1 MLKPTSPEP
10 VSKFDLFLF
19 ELFVP
24 QDHYL
29 RKVMACID
37 FESFRPRF
45 ASFYSPNL
53 GRYAIDPVCMLKV
66 LFLCFQYHLSDRV
79 VMERAATDMA
89 FRWFLGWG
97 RKDQAPNHT
106 NGTHFRDRL
115 GDEGFR
121 QIFQEVLTQARAH
134 GLVSDHLRLKDATHM
149 LADVAELRPI
159 ALVAQVRESLWRA
172 AKPLFADMVSQ
183 QRALYET
190 LSKGTADL
198 PDDERLA
205 LRVHHL
211 REVTAALE
219 QQLHDL
225 PTRVDKESKLVQ
237 RLQSAL
243 DVASK
248 LLFDRDHPEKGDR
261 LASAMDPDAR
271 CAKHCEFYV
280 GYLLDVTMDPV
291 SEIITAA
298 NVLPANGAEAADAIT
313 LIRQEEKAQAN
324 KVEGLSMDGAGYN
337 GPVLRE
343 LTDPQG
349 LNLDVTVPPPQPR
362 ERTTFPAERFSLTVL
377 EDGTP
382 VVTCPAGQTSG
393 PGKPS
398 TQNYTRLFRF
408 KGKKCRSCPL
418 REQCLEHPTS
428 KKGRTVQKNDY
439 QAEYDK
445 VVEKTKTPEYQE
457 TRRVHPKVERK
468 LNEVARHH
476 RCRRARYRGKP
487 KVLVQALLTTMV
499 VNVKRIVKLVTR
511 TVATAVGALGVRAE
525 PVGI

>member
-1 MLKPTSPEP
+1 MLKPTPP
-10 VSKFDLFLF
+10 KPLSKFDRFLF
-19 ELFVP
+19 EIFVP

-29 RKVMACID
+29 RKVMTCID
-37 FESFRPRF
+37 FESFRQRC
-45 ASFYSPNL
+45 SCFYSAGL
-53 GRYAIDPVCMLKV
+53 GRYAIDPVRMLKI
-66 LFLCFQYHLSDRV
+66 LFLCFHYHLSDRV
-79 VMERAATDMA
+79 VMARTATDMA
-89 FRWFLGWG
+89 FRWFLGLG
-97 RKDQAPNHT
+97 RKDEVPDHT
-106 NGTHFRDRL
+106 DGTKFRNRL
-115 GDEGFR
+115 GEEGFQ
-121 QIFQEVLTQARAH
+121 QIFEDLLSQARAH

-159 ALVAQVRESLWRA
+159 ALVAQVRESLWQA
-172 AKPLFADMVSQ
+172 AKPLFADTVSQ
-183 QRALYET
+183 QRAVYET
-190 LSKGTADL
+190 LSTGTADL

-205 LRVHHL
+205 LRVNHL
-211 REVTAALE
+211 REVTAALQ

-225 PTRVDKESKLVQ
+225 PTRVDQESKLVQ
-237 RLQSAL
+237 RLQRAL

-313 LIRQEEKAQAN
+313 LIRQEEKAQGN
-324 KVEGLSMDGAGYN
+324 KVEGLSTDGAGYN

-343 LTDPQG
+343 LTDPKG
-349 LNLDVTVPPPQPR
+349 LNLDVTVPPKQPR
-362 ERTTFPAERFSLTVL
+362 ERTTFPAERFPLTVL
-377 EDGTP
+377 EDGTS

-398 TQNYTRLFRF
+398 TQNYTKLFRF

-418 REQCLEHPTS
+418 REQCLEHPMS
-428 KKGRTVQKNDY
+428 KRGRTVQKNDY

-445 VVEKTKTPEYQE
+445 VVEKTKTPQYQE

-468 LNEVARHH
+468 LNEVVRHH
-476 RCRRARYRGKP
+476 HCRRARYRGKP

-499 VNVKRIVKLVTR
+499 VNVKRIVKLITR
-511 TVATAVGALGVRAE
+511 SVATAVGALGVRAE
-525 PVGI
+525 PAGT